1 MHVLGGQSA
10 ASGGREQHG
19 FSGGRSNAASG
30 GRANATSGGRSR
42 NDAFGRGA
50 LVGEIGLQAT
60 GPTRPPRILVIE
72 DEETIQTLVTA
83 MLQIRGFDRDLAGT
97 VGRARELMARQV
109 YDIVLVD
116 VHLPDG
122 SGLSLVEES
131 SSDPLIIVMTGS
143 NDIQTAVQAIRDGA
157 IDFITKPFS
166 VGHFLQRLDKAMEE
180 WNSRESLRGYAR
192 ALETLVRMKGEELS
206 RTSRRIDEVCDMTVA
221 ALGAALN
228 LKDHETADH
237 CTRVSFNSVTLGK
250 ALGLSEFELK
260 NLQWGAYLHD
270 VGKIGIPEQLLLK
283 KGDLT
288 PEERRIMERHPLM
301 GHAMIRNIEFLR
313 FARDVVLSH
322 HENFDGTG
330 YPRGLRGDRIPLEAR
345 IFALMDTLDAM
356 TSDRPYR
363 AALPFSTARE
373 ELMRSSGTRFDPEI
387 VEAFLA
393 VPEPSWKVQGGVT
406 VQA

>member
-1 MHVLGGQSA
+1 MHELGGQNA
-10 ASGGREQHG
+10 AFGGRENAT
-19 FSGGRSNAASG
+19 FGGRENAAFG
-30 GRANATSGGRSR
+30 GRPKSAPFAR
-42 NDAFGRGA
+42 DA
-50 LVGEIGLQAT
+50 LVGDIGLQVT
-60 GPTRPPRILVIE
+60 GPTRSPKILVLE

-83 MLQIRGFDRDLAGT
+83 MLRIRGFDRDLAET
-97 VGRARELMARQV
+97 LSQARELMARQV

-131 SSDPLIIVMTGS
+131 SSDPLVIVMTGS
-143 NDIQTAVQAIRDGA
+143 SDIQTAVQAIRDGA

-166 VGHFLQRLDKAMEE
+166 VGHFLQRLDKAVEE
-180 WNSRESLRGYAR
+180 WRSRESLRGYAR

-206 RTSRRIDEVCDMTVA
+206 RTSRQIDEVCDMTVA

-283 KGDLT
+283 KGELS
-288 PEERRIMERHPLM
+288 PEERRVMERHPMM

-363 AALPFSTARE
+363 AALPFSAARE
-373 ELMRSSGTRFDPEI
+373 ELVRSSGTRFDPEI

-393 VPEPSWKVQGGVT
+393 VSEPSWKVQGGVA